1 MATIYDLIEVTDISA
16 NTTYS
21 TANGNLLGIVDNMS
35 GSSLNDGE
43 FDWNDDVVIDGVT
56 YNIDEIQK
64 STTAGT
70 FTEGD
75 GTNHIFFSSG
85 EINPDAVFLVVSE
98 ISDPTNVR
106 YFIIPNDKYGDMNIE
121 TVETGGVGNVGFGDI
136 KIISTVDNNVNVVCF
151 ARGTLIEI
159 ANNRQVPVEDLQQG
173 DWVMTAD
180 HGMNEIK
187 WIGVSKTGE
196 QTLARHPNLRPIRI
210 KKGALGCSTPAED
223 LYVSPQHR
231 ILVRSKIAQRM
242 FDEPEVL
249 VAVKHLTELEGI
261 DIVDDTKDVDYY
273 HILLDNHEI
282 LIANGAAC
290 ESLYL
295 GAQAL
300 KSVDRE
306 SKREIIQIFPEIS
319 EWGDN
324 LLPSRKLV
332 LGHHGRK
339 LAARHKKNNQWLI
352 QFWPEDIHFDA
363 TRFMQAA

>member
-21 TANGNLLGIVDNMS
+21 IDNGNLLGVVDGMS
-35 GSSLNDGE
+35 GSSLDDGE

-75 GTNHIFFSSG
+75 GSEHTFFSSG
-85 EINPDAVFLVVSE
+85 ETNPDAVFLVVSE
-98 ISDPTNVR
+98 ISDPSNVR
-106 YFIIPNDKYGDMNIE
+106 YFIIPNDKYGDMNVE
-121 TVETGGVGNVGFGDI
+121 TIETGGVGNVGFGDI
-136 KIISTVDNNVNVVCF
+136 KIISTEDNVVNAVCF
-151 ARGTLIEI
+151 SRGTLIEI

-187 WIGVSKTGE
+187 WIGVSKIGA
-196 QTLARHPNLRPIRI
+196 QTLAQHPNLRPIRI
-210 KKGALGCSTPAED
+210 KKGALGCSTPAQD

-231 ILVRSKIAQRM
+231 ILVRSKIARRM
-242 FDEPEVL
+242 FDETEVL
-249 VAVKHLTELEGI
+249 VAAQHLLELEGI
-261 DIVDDTKDVDYY
+261 DIVDDAKDVEYY

-300 KSVDRE
+300 QSVDPE
-306 SKREIIQIFPEIS
+306 SKREIFQIFPEIS
-319 EWGDN
+319 EWGDD
-324 LLPSRKLV
+324 LLSSRTLV
-332 LGHHGRK
+332 PGRHGRK
-339 LAARHKKNNQWLI
+339 LAARDKKNSQRLI
-352 QFWPEDIHFDA
+352 QLEHGLA
-363 TRFMQAA
+363 VSTSA

>member
-1 MATIYDLIEVTDISA
+1 MTTIYDLIEVTDISA

-21 TANGNLLGIVDNMS
+21 IDNGNLLGVVDGMS
-35 GSSLNDGE
+35 GSSLDDGE
-43 FDWNDDVVIDGVT
+43 FDWNDDVVIDGAT

-75 GTNHIFFSSG
+75 GTTHTFFSSG
-85 EINPDAVFLVVSE
+85 ELNPDAVFLVVSE
-98 ISDPTNVR
+98 ISDPSNVR
-106 YFIIPNDKYGDMNIE
+106 YFIIPNDKYGDMNVE
-121 TVETGGVGNVGFGDI
+121 TIETGGVGNVLFGDI
-136 KIISTVDNNVNVVCF
+136 KIISTEDNVVNAVCF
-151 ARGTLIEI
+151 ARGTLIEG

-180 HGMNEIK
+180 HGMNQIK
-187 WIGVSKTGE
+187 WIGVSKIGA
-196 QTLARHPNLRPIRI
+196 QTLAQHPKLRPIRI
-210 KKGALGCSTPAED
+210 KKGALGCSTPAQD

-249 VAVKHLTELEGI
+249 VAAKHLIELEGI
-261 DIVDDTKDVDYY
+261 DIVGDTKDVEYY
-273 HILLDNHEI
+273 HILLDVHEI

-306 SKREIIQIFPEIS
+306 SKRRISQVFPEIS
-319 EWGDN
+319 ESGDDF
-324 LLPSRKLV
+324 LSSRPLV
-332 LGHHGRK
+332 PGRHGRK
-339 LAARHKKNNQWLI
+339 LVARHKKNNQWLI
-352 QFWPEDIHFDA
+352 QSEHGLAEPMSA
-363 TRFMQAA
+363 